1 MNANNEWLCKLRI
14 VSSGDG
20 LQSLVLANGKPIEGV
35 ERVEISPIVPGQEV
49 KAVITVSGVELGD
62 YAGEIRKTESAR
74 KFSISNAPFVAVPTE
89 AINARTP

>member
-1 MNANNEWLCKLRI
+1 MNANNEWLYKLRI

-62 YAGEIRKTESAR
+62 YAGEIRKVEASR
-74 KFSISNAPFVAVPTE
+74 KFGISNAPSDAVPME
-89 AINARTP
+89 VLNARTP